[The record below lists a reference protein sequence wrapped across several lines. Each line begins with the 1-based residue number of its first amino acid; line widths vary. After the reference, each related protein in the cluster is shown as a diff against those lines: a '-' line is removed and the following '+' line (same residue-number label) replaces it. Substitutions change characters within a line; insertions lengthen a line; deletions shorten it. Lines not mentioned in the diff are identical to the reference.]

1 MQRQKT
7 TLRIAVLFLATILVM
22 VSMPATAL
30 AIAADAPFEAVTID
44 GEEYVSQI
52 FEMKEVYDN
61 PGHDVNY
68 ATKCL
73 MERFDTSN
81 AYDFHIA
88 VVSGTAKPFCTSCDT
103 AMKGH
108 TSNIVIVG
116 NQEN

>member
-30 AIAADAPFEAVTID
+30 AITADAPSEAVTID

-52 FEMKEVYDN
+52 FEWESEEKIN
-61 PGHDVNY
+61 AVNEIIP
-68 ATKCL
+68 L
-73 MERFDTSN
+73 
-81 AYDFHIA
+81 
-88 VVSGTAKPFCTSCDT
+88 
-103 AMKGH
+103 
-108 TSNIVIVG
+108 IVIEG